1 MHAGIKLIFGLILIL
16 LGLWLL
22 VPATPFFGA
31 VKPASWAT
39 IGGISLDWWSEFK
52 TVVKGVIPPIIVIL
66 GILIVWIEG
75 EELKSP
81 VVPEPKVEPVSKKP
95 PKKKAKPAKKK
106 K

>member
-22 VPATPFFGA
+22 VPVGA
-31 VKPASWAT
+31 LFIGAIKPASWAM
-39 IGGISLDWWSEFK
+39 IGGISLDWWTEFK
-52 TVVKGVIPPIIVIL
+52 TVVKGIIPPVVIIM
-66 GILIVWIEG
+66 GILIVWIES

-81 VVPEPKVEPVSKKP
+81 VIPEPEVKET
-95 PKKKAKPAKKK
+95 PKKKPAKKK